1 MIVTTQPRRVRVAA
15 AARHLDVGR
24 MTVRNLFDQGA
35 LTGIRSDKGYRLI
48 DVESLLRY
56 QRGE

>member
-1 MIVTTQPRRVRVAA
+1 
-15 AARHLDVGR
+15 

>member
-1 MIVTTQPRRVRVAA
+1 MTVSSHPRRVRVAA

-24 MTVRNLFDQGA
+24 MTVRNLFDHGA
-35 LTGIRSDKGYRLI
+35 LTGIRSDKGHRLI
-48 DVESLLRY
+48 DVDSLLRY